1 MNIKEAITLYLSYK
15 ESLGEKIRGVR
26 YFLLRFERYIN
37 PIVDLDEIKET
48 DCQNFLNSTGRK
60 SNSYTRYWDDQ
71 FCKLERFFV
80 WAFSRN
86 FIHSIP
92 LPKIRPTIRHD
103 FTPYIYSPDELN
115 KIFATALCYRRRY
128 NIEYPYVIQT
138 MLKLTYCLG
147 LRSGETT
154 RLLVEDID
162 LNNDMLYINETKFHK
177 SRLVTANAPVMKMLK
192 SYLEWRRNLVKEYHF
207 VDNHLFLDKR
217 GNGVPQHELQQAFRL
232 ICTKANIVHKD
243 GKNVRLH
250 DLRHIKFSSLLKFK
264 HLQIFAA

>member
-1 MNIKEAITLYLSYK
+1 MNIKEAIHLYLSYK
-15 ESLGEKIRGVR
+15 ESLGEKIRDVR
-26 YFLLRFERYIN
+26 YLLLRFERYIN
-37 PIVDLDEIKET
+37 PIVELDEIKET
-48 DCQNFLNSTGRK
+48 DCQNFLNCKGRK
-60 SNSYTRYWDDQ
+60 NNNYTRYWDYQ

-80 WAFSRN
+80 WAFSRK

-103 FTPYIYSPDELN
+103 FTPYIYSTDELN
-115 KIFATALCYRRRY
+115 KIFATALCYRQRY

-162 LNNDMLYINETKFHK
+162 LNNDLLYINETKFHK

-192 SYLEWRRNLVKEYHF
+192 LYLDWRKSIVKKKSF
-207 VDNHLFLDKR
+207 C
-217 GNGVPQHELQQAFRL
+217 QQSF
-232 ICTKANIVHKD
+232 IP
-243 GKNVRLH
+243 
-250 DLRHIKFSSLLKFK
+250 
-264 HLQIFAA
+264 